1 MARFNQ
7 GTRDIL
13 CDMVTD
19 KAAEKR
25 KELTDE
31 LEHIQ
36 KLENDD
42 YKKRLEKA
50 RKELEQLTT
59 EIDRSIRDIFKR
71 LGLKWKLKYGRREHS
86 FDSILDYGKLRSDL
100 GDYIGDN
107 SDRQNIR
114 QKALNEKIETLDK
127 AVSKAKHE
135 ILLRASLGMKYDE
148 IVSII
153 NGFKF

>member
-7 GTRDIL
+7 SARDIL
-13 CDMVTD
+13 CNMVTE

-25 KELTDE
+25 KSITDE

-50 RKELEQLTT
+50 RKELEQLITA
-59 EIDRSIRDIFKR
+59 IDRSILDIFKR
-71 LGLKWKLKYGRREHS
+71 LGLGWKLNYDRRERS
-86 FDSILDYGKLRSDL
+86 FEDILHYGKLRSNLD
-100 GDYIGDN
+100 DYIRDN
-107 SDRQNIR
+107 SDRQNTR
-114 QKALNEKIETLDK
+114 QKALNEEIETLDK
-127 AVSKAKHE
+127 AVSKAKQE

-153 NGFKF
+153 NGFQF